1 MLFLLIG
8 LVVNILFA
16 FAVLHEADK
25 KRRQKIQG
33 LGSPGLWFFATILC
47 GPLMAL
53 AFWLIH
59 CSTLNP
65 DIAKKSN
72 KAQVKKAEP
81 LTVKEQLYEGGF
93 FAMVL
98 FSAWRSWIHWKLADA
113 KQAIESVFV
122 FFVFMWP

>member
-53 AFWLIH
+53 
-59 CSTLNP
+59 
-65 DIAKKSN
+65 
-72 KAQVKKAEP
+72 
-81 LTVKEQLYEGGF
+81 
-93 FAMVL
+93 VL
-98 FSAWRSWIHWKLADA
+98 VQR
-113 KQAIESVFV
+113 
-122 FFVFMWP
+122 